1 MSNSPVGPF
10 SLLSGNTH
18 LHQTDSFYPV
28 IHFFFF
34 LLYFE
39 KNSATILPILEVCVS
54 SSKSCWLIACKHCC
68 SSWRDGHVPNVN
80 KHHAGWPNP
89 ACDPAP
95 LSLHILALCLD
106 CIRGLCW
113 SLPLSQSILSSM
125 HLNLSP
131 YFTDAS
137 WECGRCMWPSVT
149 VTYFLLF
156 RRRRERADTQWYF
169 RLPVRWIT
177 HQTGLTRSTKKK
189 PTNQEARVLQATTK
203 GL

>member
-1 MSNSPVGPF
+1 MGNSPVGPF

-18 LHQTDSFYPV
+18 LHQTDNFCPE
-28 IHFFFF
+28 HFF

-39 KNSATILPILEVCVS
+39 KNSATILPIFEVCVA
-54 SSKSCWLIACKHCC
+54 SSKCCWLIACKHSC

-113 SLPLSQSILSSM
+113 SMPLSQSILSSTHFKSKPIFDQCQLRVWQV
-125 HLNLSP
+125 HLAFH
-131 YFTDAS
+131 Y
-137 WECGRCMWPSVT
+137 RH
-149 VTYFLLF
+149 LF
-156 RRRRERADTQWYF
+156 PVVQLQTRTRWHPLVFQTTCPLDYTSDRAD
-169 RLPVRWIT
+169 
-177 HQTGLTRSTKKK
+177 
-189 PTNQEARVLQATTK
+189 
-203 GL
+203 